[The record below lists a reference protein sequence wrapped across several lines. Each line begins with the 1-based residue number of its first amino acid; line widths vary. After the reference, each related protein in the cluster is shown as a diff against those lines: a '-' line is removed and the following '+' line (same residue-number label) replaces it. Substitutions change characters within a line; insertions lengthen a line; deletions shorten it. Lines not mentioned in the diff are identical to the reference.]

1 MMDYNNTPFKNRD
14 IDRLTKKTTKTPD
27 SFMEN
32 AIEIVDP
39 TGISSWDDVYRS
51 VKKNGLM
58 SGETA
63 LEVFGAIPLIGKV
76 GKAGKIAKAAVEGV
90 QLTSRQ
96 ARNIKQ
102 FSTGTKLIGKYGGR
116 LQKASDLTQFD
127 DLGIKRSMQTKPVTV
142 SNKPPK
148 NDHPKKTQGYR

>member
-76 GKAGKIAKAAVEGV
+76 GKAGKIAKAAVASALVAVAVAAAVQHHV
-90 QLTSRQ
+90 QL
-96 ARNIKQ
+96 
-102 FSTGTKLIGKYGGR
+102 
-116 LQKASDLTQFD
+116 DW
-127 DLGIKRSMQTKPVTV
+127 TV
-142 SNKPPK
+142 EP
-148 NDHPKKTQGYR
+148 Q